1 MICMYTYYDLS
12 KYIFIYHNLY
22 VIIKWHISINCA
34 IFIIIL
40 VIILITILSCI
51 VYAIVTL
58 ITQVYLY
65 INIVI
70 TYFIILMHILHTF

>member
-51 VYAIVTL
+51 VYTIVTL

-65 INIVI
+65 INITSYI
-70 TYFIILMHILHTF
+70 LLIII